1 MLKLEKVVH
10 GAVGPSDLMEFTRF
24 DLGEVLRKRNCAG
37 APRNMRFV
45 VGNPIIMR
53 QMVQQVPDADSY
65 APGNHSD
72 RPASGWSLS
81 LV

>member
-1 MLKLEKVVH
+1 MLEREKVVH

-37 APRNMRFV
+37 APRSMGFV

-53 QMVQQVPDADSY
+53 QMVQQVPDTDS
-65 APGNHSD
+65 
-72 RPASGWSLS
+72 
-81 LV
+81 